1 MPEELG
7 KDSKVCYFYIST
19 NVIKYQA
26 RIQRG
31 RTPTHFAS
39 NSLKSPLNWPEK
51 TLGACPRP
59 PAPPPLLNPG
69 SAPEY
74 YSYSVIVILVP
85 FWNMCQCGVKRPV
98 KMG

>member
-51 TLGACPRP
+51 PWGR
-59 PAPPPLLNPG
+59 APDPLRPLL
-69 SAPEY
+69 Y
-74 YSYSVIVILVP
+74 
-85 FWNMCQCGVKRPV
+85 
-98 KMG
+98 